1 MWLGFRHDLKQTDLY
16 VHPGEGSS
24 EKLLKN
30 FNQYVVSMIKFN
42 DSIPFRLFLF
52 LCTDTVTGR
61 QS

>member
-16 VHPGEGSS
+16 AHPGEGSS

-30 FNQYVVSMIKFN
+30 FNQYVVSTIN
-42 DSIPFRLFLF
+42 DSISFRLFLF